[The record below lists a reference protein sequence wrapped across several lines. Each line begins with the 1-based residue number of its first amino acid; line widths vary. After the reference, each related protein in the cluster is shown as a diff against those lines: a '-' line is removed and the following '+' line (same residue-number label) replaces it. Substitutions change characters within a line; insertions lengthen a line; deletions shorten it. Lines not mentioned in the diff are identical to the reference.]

1 MCKMNGSKFEKA
13 KPQMDPIRNRKEF
26 YKNVS
31 SERKFREN
39 TDWISTGN
47 TEGDDVLDA
56 FVLNASVCTVKT
68 CSQTSSR
75 VTWEREGQP
84 TA

>member
-1 MCKMNGSKFEKA
+1 MTGSKFEKA
-13 KPQMDPIRNRKEF
+13 KPQMDPMRNRKEF
-26 YKNVS
+26 YENVS
-31 SERKFREN
+31 SEKNFREN

-47 TEGDDVLDA
+47 TERDDVLMLDV

-68 CSQTSSR
+68 CSQTSSSE
-75 VTWEREGQP
+75 TWETEEQP